1 MSFVNHWPAP
11 GQRTTSPRSDPQFYH
26 SCPLADSFSP
36 PTFCSYHCLFCHG
49 FEEKG
54 VPSAGVLAVGDIANP
69 QMALHLARMAKRLTG
84 KVTVYT
90 DGATSL
96 AEQLDGMAVDGEVVV
111 ERRAIA
117 RLEKSSHGTDVIVHF
132 KDGEKVTEGFL
143 VKDTPLLAL
152 EV

>member
-1 MSFVNHWPAP
+1 MIGKPGLHCSPSF
-11 GQRTTSPRSDPQFYH
+11 
-26 SCPLADSFSP
+26 LAQLAASLLFRRKVRHR
-36 PTFCSYHCLFCHG
+36 FHCLFCHG